1 MITGKLD
8 ILFSNAGIR
17 GVTADLAN
25 YLEEVFDQVIS
36 VNLKGYFLGLK
47 HAIPEMLQS
56 GGSISI
62 LLPFSAWLG
71 CPGWRAMPLL
81 KGSNRPHQ
89 GCCPGVR
96 KSGYPR

>member
-1 MITGKLD
+1 VITGKLD

-56 GGSISI
+56 GGSIINTASI
-62 LLPFSAWLG
+62 LGMVGLPWVAG
-71 CPGWRAMPLL
+71 YAAA
-81 KGSNRPHQ
+81 KGE
-89 GCCPGVR
+89 
-96 KSGYPR
+96 